1 MPRLLTILLTCL
13 LLFCCSDSKD
23 SSTPL
28 PENALANQIKPDA
41 INMASIGWRTSTRDA
56 ILLAE
61 KQINEA
67 GGVLGKPFNA
77 ITVVA
82 RNNSEAQEFGEELM
96 SNGVQLINVS
106 TSTRTLNLSDF
117 AIATDSILI
126 SESSSSPSL
135 TTASDD
141 DRIFRIGVSDVHA
154 VPVLA
159 DVAAANGTVRAVVMQ
174 NEGDAFGNGI
184 NSLFTP
190 AFEQRSGEVVGSVL
204 IPFGVESG
212 FDSYIQSALEFQPD
226 VILNAI
232 LNAEISASLVSELV
246 ANGFSGLVLL
256 PGTAAGNQNFIDNL
270 ANPEAI
276 IGGARGSAANFGNYS
291 DPNYLFFETSYLNQF
306 GISPPDFTA
315 ATYDIAIAFALAT
328 EHAGRLN
335 NTNEPSGTMVRDSL
349 RAIMNPPGTKMGP
362 TNLADAL
369 QMIRDGS
376 DIDYTGAFAD
386 IEWDNNGDIVGDITF
401 TVFNLDAVNR
411 RWDSSEQIVIS
422 IP

>member
-1 MPRLLTILLTCL
+1 MSRVLVL
-13 LLFCCSDSKD
+13 LLSCSLLFSCSDSQD
-23 SSTPL
+23 SRTPL
-28 PENALANQIKPDA
+28 PENALANQVKPDA

-82 RNNSEAQEFGEELM
+82 RNNSEAQAFGEELM
-96 SNGVQLINVS
+96 SNGVHLINVS
-106 TSTRTLNLSDF
+106 TSTRTLNLVDF

-135 TTASDD
+135 TTANDD
-141 DRIFRIGVSDVHA
+141 DRIFRIGASDVHA

-174 NEGDAFGNGI
+174 NEDDAFGNGI
-184 NSLFTP
+184 NNLFTP
-190 AFEQRSGEVVGSVL
+190 AFEQRSGEVVARVQ
-204 IPFGVESG
+204 IPFGIQSG
-212 FDSYIQSALEFQPD
+212 FDSYVQLALDQQPD

-232 LNAEISASLVSELV
+232 LNAEISASLVNELV

-276 IGGARGSAANFGNYS
+276 VGGAQGSAANFGNYS
-291 DPNYLFFETSYLNQF
+291 DPNYLFFEAAYLDQF
-306 GISPPDFTA
+306 GILPPDFTA
-315 ATYDIAIAFALAT
+315 ATYDIAVAFALAV
-328 EHAGRLN
+328 EHAGRLH
-335 NTNEPSGTMVRDSL
+335 NTSDPSGAMVRDSL
-349 RAIMNPPGTKMGP
+349 RAIMNSPGTKVGP
-362 TNLADAL
+362 ASLAEAL
-369 QMIRDGS
+369 QLIRDGVE
-376 DIDYTGAFAD
+376 IDYAGAFAD
-386 IEWDNNGDIVGDITF
+386 IEWDENGDIVGDITF
-401 TVFNLDAVNR
+401 TVFNLDVANR
-411 RWDSSEQIVIS
+411 RWDPSEQIVIS